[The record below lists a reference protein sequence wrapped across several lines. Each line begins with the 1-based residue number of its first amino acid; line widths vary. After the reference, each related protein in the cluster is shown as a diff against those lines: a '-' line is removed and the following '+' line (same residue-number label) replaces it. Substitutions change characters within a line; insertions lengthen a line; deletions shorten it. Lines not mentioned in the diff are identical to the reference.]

1 MYGLKLPVI
10 GDDSFFLY
18 GSVRLSIRAFFYEY
32 RNRPLMKISV
42 NWLRDFI
49 PSLSSDVGSL
59 VDQLTFLGLEVEEAI
74 TRTLP
79 DSLVVVG
86 KVKEVRPHPGADRLS
101 VCIVD
106 AGQAE
111 PLRIVCGA
119 PNVAEGQLVPVAMI
133 GAVLDAPG
141 GGSFTIKKT
150 KIRGEHSLGMICAAD
165 ELGLSD
171 DHSGIMVLEDR
182 CEPGMP
188 LASYLVADTILDI
201 AVTPN
206 RPDVLSHLGVAREIA
221 GAAQVHLP
229 ETFPIDFLHAEKL
242 VEIKDTDA
250 CPYYAGIVIRN
261 VTVEESPSWLRQKIE
276 SIGLRPRNNIVD
288 ITNYILHALGQPL
301 HAFDLSKLRG
311 ECVRVRTDVSG
322 PVVAIDQETYEL
334 KPGMP
339 VICDREKPVAIAGVM
354 GGYDSA
360 VSVTTTDILLESAYF
375 SPGAVRKTSKLL
387 GLTSDSAYRFER
399 GADPGNVRFAAQ
411 CAARLV
417 LELAGGRVVQAEE
430 AGSIPSAPV
439 PVALRPQKANEILG
453 CSIPV
458 EKMISMLEYVG
469 FDISADE
476 GGTLLFRVPS
486 YRVDVGQEIDL
497 IEEIARL
504 EGYNNIAASKRMVA
518 SYPEARSNPEYF
530 PDYLRSVMIGLQ
542 FREVLTN
549 PLITRRDA
557 LLFTKSPV
565 PVLNPISEGLEVLRP
580 SMVPAIL
587 KVISHNIK
595 HGIRDMRLFEVAHT
609 FEMAGERGSSS
620 ESMKE
625 KEELVMAVTGS
636 RFPVSWARKK
646 EQVDFF
652 DMKGA
657 VEMLFEKLKLL
668 DKSSLNIYNG
678 NTLSITC
685 DWNGGDEILKVPAG
699 KVQQVRAGLLEAFDI
714 DQPVFIAEVD
724 TEVLARCF
732 TFEVCYQPPSRYPVV
747 ERDLSFLLPEG
758 LGVQQ
763 LVDCVKKSDSLISS
777 VRVFDIFEREPES
790 GAGKADTSVALS
802 LDITDHSGTLTDE
815 KVKMILRKVMDNAES
830 SLGAVIRQV

>member
-1 MYGLKLPVI
+1 
-10 GDDSFFLY
+10 
-18 GSVRLSIRAFFYEY
+18 
-32 RNRPLMKISV
+32 MKISV

-49 PSLSSDVGSL
+49 PSLSSNIDSL
-59 VDQLTFLGLEVEEAI
+59 VDQLTFLGLEVEKAV
-74 TRTLP
+74 TRKLP

-86 KVKEVRPHPGADRLS
+86 KVKEVRQHPGADRLS

-111 PLRIVCGA
+111 PLQIVCGA
-119 PNVAEGQLVPVAMI
+119 PNVAERQLVPVAMI
-133 GAVLDAPG
+133 GAVLDSPA

-150 KIRGEHSLGMICAAD
+150 KIRGEYSFGMICAAD

-171 DHSGIMVLEDR
+171 DHSGIMVLEDH

-229 ETFPIDFLHAEKL
+229 EAFPVDFLHAEKL
-242 VEIKDTDA
+242 VEIKDADA

-261 VTVEESPSWLRQKIE
+261 VTVEESPSWLKQKIE
-276 SIGLRPRNNIVD
+276 SIGLRPKNNIVD

-311 ECVRVRTDVSG
+311 ECVQVRTDVSE
-322 PVVAIDQETYEL
+322 PVVAIDQETYKL
-334 KPGMP
+334 RPGMP

-375 SPGAVRKTSKLL
+375 SPGAVRRASKLL

-399 GADPGNVRFAAQ
+399 GTDPGNVRFAAQ
-411 CAARLV
+411 CAVRLV

-430 AGSIPSAPV
+430 AGTIPSAPV

-458 EKMISMLEYVG
+458 EKMISMLESVG
-469 FDISADE
+469 FDKSGDE
-476 GGTLLFRVPS
+476 GSTLLFRVPS

-518 SYPEARSNPEYF
+518 SYPETRSNPEYF
-530 PDYLRSVMIGLQ
+530 PDYLRPVMIGLH

-557 LLFTKSPV
+557 LLFTESPV

-580 SMVPAIL
+580 SMVPTIL

-609 FEMAGERGSSS
+609 FEMAGETEG
-620 ESMKE
+620 MKE
-625 KEELVMAVTGS
+625 KEVLVVAVTGN
-636 RFPVSWARKK
+636 RFPVSWARKQ

-652 DMKGA
+652 DIKGA
-657 VEMLFEKLKLL
+657 VEMLLEKLKLL
-668 DKSSLNIYNG
+668 DKSSLNIYNE

-685 DWNGGDEILKVPAG
+685 DWNAGDEILKVPVG
-699 KVQQVRAGLLEAFDI
+699 KVQQVGAGLLEAFDI
-714 DQPVFIAEVD
+714 DQPVFIAEID
-724 TEVLARCF
+724 TEILARCF

-758 LGVQQ
+758 LDVQQ
-763 LVDCVKKSDSLISS
+763 LVDCVKKSDFLISS
-777 VRVFDIFEREPES
+777 VRVFDIFERQPES
-790 GAGKADTSVALS
+790 GAGRAERSVALS

>member
-1 MYGLKLPVI
+1 
-10 GDDSFFLY
+10 
-18 GSVRLSIRAFFYEY
+18 
-32 RNRPLMKISV
+32 MKISV

-49 PSLSSDVGSL
+49 PSLSSNIDSL
-59 VDQLTFLGLEVEEAI
+59 VDQLTFLGLEVEKAV
-74 TRTLP
+74 TRKLP

-86 KVKEVRPHPGADRLS
+86 RVEEVRQHPGADRLS

-111 PLRIVCGA
+111 LLQIVCGA

-133 GAVLDAPG
+133 GAVLDSPA

-150 KIRGEHSLGMICAAD
+150 KIRGEHSFGMICAAD

-206 RPDVLSHLGVAREIA
+206 RPDVLSHLGVARELA
-221 GAAQVHLP
+221 GAVQVHLP
-229 ETFPIDFLHAEKL
+229 EAFPIDFSHAEKL
-242 VEIKDTDA
+242 VEIKDSGA
-250 CPYYAGIVIRN
+250 CPYYTGIVIRN
-261 VTVEESPSWLRQKIE
+261 VTVEESPSWLKQKIE

-301 HAFDLSKLRG
+301 HAFDLSKLHG
-311 ECVRVRTDVSG
+311 ECVQVRTDVSE
-322 PVVAIDQETYEL
+322 PIVAIDQETYEL
-334 KPGMP
+334 RPGMP
-339 VICDREKPVAIAGVM
+339 VICDQEKPVAIGGVM
-354 GGYDSA
+354 GGYDSS
-360 VSVTTTDILLESAYF
+360 VSATTTDILLESAYF
-375 SPGAVRKTSKLL
+375 SPGAVRRTSKLL

-399 GADPGNVRFAAQ
+399 GTDPGNVRFAAQ

-417 LELAGGRVVQAEE
+417 LDLAGGRVVQAEE
-430 AGSIPSAPV
+430 AGAMPSASD
-439 PVALRPQKANEILG
+439 PVALRPQRVNEVLG

-458 EKMISMLEYVG
+458 EKMISMLESVG
-469 FDISADE
+469 FDKSGDE
-476 GGTLLFRVPS
+476 GSTLLFRVPS

-504 EGYNNIAASKRMVA
+504 EGYNNIAASERMVA

-530 PDYLRSVMIGLQ
+530 PDYLRSVMIGLR

-549 PLITRRDA
+549 PLITKHDA
-557 LLFTKSPV
+557 VLFTESPV

-609 FEMAGERGSSS
+609 FEMAGET

-636 RFPVSWARKK
+636 RFPVSWARKQ

-652 DMKGA
+652 DIKGA
-657 VEMLFEKLKLL
+657 VEMLLEKLKLL
-668 DKSSLNIYNG
+668 DKSSLNIYNE

-685 DWNGGDEILKVPAG
+685 DWNAGDEILKVPVG
-699 KVQQVRAGLLEAFDI
+699 KVQQVGAGLLEAFDI
-714 DQPVFIAEVD
+714 DQPVFIAEID
-724 TEVLARCF
+724 TEILARCF

-758 LGVQQ
+758 LDVQQ
-763 LVDCVKKSDSLISS
+763 LVDCVKKSDFLISS
-777 VRVFDIFEREPES
+777 VRVFDIFERQPES
-790 GAGKADTSVALS
+790 GAGKAERSVALS